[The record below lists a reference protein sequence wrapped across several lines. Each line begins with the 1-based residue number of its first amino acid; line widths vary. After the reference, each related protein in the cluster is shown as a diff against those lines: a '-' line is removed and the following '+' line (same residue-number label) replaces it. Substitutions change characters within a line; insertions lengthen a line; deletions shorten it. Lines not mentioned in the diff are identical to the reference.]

1 MNKKELSQIFFLN
14 NELKMW
20 QEELDKIQ
28 SQSIIKGQEIT
39 DMPRGGGTSDKV
51 GNLASQIADI
61 EMVIRGKLAE
71 IQLERKKI
79 IEYINSIDD
88 SQARQIIFYRCV
100 SCMRWQ
106 QVADAIGGGSTAT
119 SVRLAFLRMCKGD
132 TDEK

>member
-1 MNKKELSQIFFLN
+1 MTKKELSQIFFLN

-28 SQSIIKGQEIT
+28 SQSLLKGQEIT
-39 DMPRGGGTSDKV
+39 DMPRGSGTSDKV
-51 GNLASQIADI
+51 GNLASQIADT

-88 SQARQIIFYRCV
+88 SFIRQIIFYRCV

-106 QVADAIGGGSTAT
+106 QVAESIGGECTERSARH
-119 SVRLAFLRMCKGD
+119 VFERLFEG
-132 TDEK
+132 EKK

>member
-1 MNKKELSQIFFLN
+1 VNKKELSQIFFLN

-39 DMPRGGGTSDKV
+39 DMPRGGGISDKV

-88 SQARQIIFYRCV
+88 SFMRQIIFYRCV
-100 SCMRWQ
+100 SCMKWQ
-106 QVADAIGGGSTAT
+106 EVADSIGGNCTAI
-119 SVRLAFLRMCKGD
+119 SVRHMFTRNFKEG
-132 TDEK
+132 ES

>member
-1 MNKKELSQIFFLN
+1 VNKKELSQIFFLN

-39 DMPRGGGTSDKV
+39 DMPRGGGISDKV

-79 IEYINSIDD
+79 IEYINSISD
-88 SQARQIIFYRCV
+88 SQTRQIIFYRCV
-100 SCMRWQ
+100 SCLSWK
-106 QVADAIGGGSTAT
+106 QVAGSIGGECTER
-119 SVRLAFLRMCKGD
+119 SVRHIFERLFEVSKN
-132 TDEK
+132 EN